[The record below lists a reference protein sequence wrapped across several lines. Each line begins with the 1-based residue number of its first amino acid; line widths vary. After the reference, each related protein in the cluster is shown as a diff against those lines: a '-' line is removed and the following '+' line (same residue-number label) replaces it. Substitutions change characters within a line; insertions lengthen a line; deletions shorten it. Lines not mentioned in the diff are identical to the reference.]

1 MQILIALFYFSYF
14 AIIGVYVIYMPKV
27 LQLLEYSPLEI
38 GIIFAAAPLMRFLTP
53 FFFLKWFSLTQ
64 EVYNRALL
72 LLLVSSAFFYIA
84 APYFWLL
91 FIANLMMGIG
101 LSLTL
106 PYVEVIAL
114 EVIAKERYGKIRLFG
129 SIGFIII
136 ALVLANFLDDPFN
149 AIHFLFA
156 TTALTVISAYMVVKL
171 DAHHHTTKPIE
182 NADTFSMRS
191 HALLWISLFL
201 MQVSFG
207 GFYNFFTNY
216 ETAHGI
222 SLQTVSYLWTVG
234 VIFEIVMF
242 YFQGK
247 LLKNSLVK
255 LIEISTILT
264 AFRWFLLY
272 LFPENLP
279 ILYFSQSLHAFS
291 FALYH
296 SAAISYL
303 FSIYKAKKLAQ
314 QFFLGITYGLG
325 GMVGSI
331 SSGIVYD
338 FDKDYLYLFSAL
350 IALSAY
356 FALIFDRRKSM

>member
-1 MQILIALFYFSYF
+1 
-14 AIIGVYVIYMPKV
+14 MPKV
-27 LQLLEYSPLEI
+27 LQLLEYSALEI

-53 FFFLKWFSLTQ
+53 FFFLKHFSLTQ
-64 EVYNRALL
+64 KVYNRAILL
-72 LLLVSSAFFYIA
+72 LLLSSIFFYVA
-84 APYFWLL
+84 TSYFWLL
-91 FIANLMMGIG
+91 FLANLMMGVG

-106 PYVEVIAL
+106 PYVEVISL
-114 EVIAKERYGKIRLFG
+114 EVITKEHYGKIRLFG
-129 SIGFIII
+129 SIGFIIV
-136 ALVLANFLDDPFN
+136 ALVLANFLDNPFN
-149 AIHFLFA
+149 AIHFLFF

-171 DAHHHTTKPIE
+171 YAHHHVDKSTDNT
-182 NADTFSMRS
+182 NTFSMSS
-191 HALLWISLFL
+191 HALLWVSLFL

-216 ETAHGI
+216 ETSHGI
-222 SLQTVSYLWTVG
+222 SLQTVSYLWTIG
-234 VIFEIVMF
+234 VIFEVIMF

-247 LLKNSLVK
+247 LLKKSLVK
-255 LIEISTILT
+255 LIETSTILT

-296 SAAISYL
+296 SAVISYL
-303 FSIYKAKKLAQ
+303 FSIYKAKKIAQ

-325 GMVGSI
+325 GMIGSI

-338 FDKDYLYLFSAL
+338 FNKEYLYLFSTI

-356 FALIFDRRKSM
+356 FALLLDKKKSFK

>member
-1 MQILIALFYFSYF
+1 
-14 AIIGVYVIYMPKV
+14 MPKV

-53 FFFLKWFSLTQ
+53 FFFLKRFSLTQ

-72 LLLVSSAFFYIA
+72 LLLLSSAFFYIA
-84 APYFWLL
+84 TPYFWLL
-91 FIANLMMGIG
+91 FIANLMMGVG

-129 SIGFIII
+129 SIGFIIV

-149 AIHFLFA
+149 AIHFLFT
-156 TTALTVISAYMVVKL
+156 TTALTVISAYMVAKL
-171 DAHHHTTKPIE
+171 DAHHYTNKSTE
-182 NADTFSMRS
+182 STDAFSMRS
-191 HALLWISLFL
+191 HTLLWISLFL

-234 VIFEIVMF
+234 VVFEIVMF

-325 GMVGSI
+325 GMIGSI

-338 FDKDYLYLFSAL
+338 FNSDYLYLFSAL

-356 FALIFDRRKSM
+356 FALLLDKRKSLK